1 MNEKFFDLKK
11 EKQDRMINASMK
23 AFAFAGYTHAST
35 DDIVRDAG
43 VSKGLLFHY
52 FGSKLGLYEFLYDY
66 ASKFEQLEM
75 SSCIGKDE
83 TDFFVIREQMLR
95 AQTDV
100 MKNYPYLPLF
110 LDRADREEE
119 EEAAKAVGPMVI
131 ARAEQMRMRM
141 QNADGKGFR
150 PEADMGMISRMLNG
164 AFRIAMT
171 DALRLDDIPGEY
183 YKECRAYLDMMC
195 ALSCN
200 EDAEEDGNP
209 AEDEPGPE
217 EDASFAA
224 ARGISEV

>member
-23 AFAFAGYTHAST
+23 AFAFAGYEHAST

-66 ASKFEQLEM
+66 AAKFEQLEM

-83 TDFFVIREQMLR
+83 TDFFVLREQMLR
-95 AQTDV
+95 AQTNV

-110 LDRADREEE
+110 LDRADREEDE
-119 EEAAKAVGPMVI
+119 DAAKAVGAMVI
-131 ARAEQMRMRM
+131 AHAEQMRERM
-141 QNADGKGFR
+141 QNADSSRLK
-150 PEADMGMISRMLNG
+150 PEADIGMVSKMLNG

-171 DALRLDDIPGEY
+171 DALRLEDISGEY
-183 YKECRAYLDMMC
+183 YRECRAFLDMMRGLC
-195 ALSCN
+195 VS
-200 EDAEEDGNP
+200 
-209 AEDEPGPE
+209 DEPVEAQE
-217 EDASFAA
+217 EEADAGS
-224 ARGISEV
+224 GEDVDYGLTTGGEL